1 MAIPID
7 AWCCKTSPAIE
18 RANRSH
24 QRTVGL
30 RTNGAAGKVHAVSL
44 RTHNIARLG
53 TEEFDVVIIGGGING
68 AVSGAALSA
77 HGAKVALIDARDFA
91 GSTSQH
97 SSNLVW
103 GGIKYMEGFEF
114 GLVAGLCA
122 SRNQLMRAFPSTIR
136 EIRFL
141 TTVDRGFRH
150 HPWTLWLGAWVY
162 WLFGRCFTRTPK
174 LHCARSIE
182 DAEPL
187 VDTSRSLGGIEYSDA
202 YLHDNDARFVFNFVR
217 DAMDHGCAAANYVRC
232 DALAHDAH
240 GRWRVQARD
249 ELTGAA
255 LTIGARVVIN
265 ATGPCVDDMNGLAD
279 ISTNYQH
286 VLSKG
291 VHLLVPRLGD
301 GTRVLAFFADD
312 GRLFFAIPMASC
324 TCIGTTDTRVDSA
337 EPGVTDV
344 DRDFILNNINARLN
358 LDAPLTKADIIAERC
373 GVRPLAVAGGDDGD
387 NDFLQ
392 LSRKHVIETDST
404 RRHVSIFG
412 GKLTDCLNVGAEV
425 CEQVR
430 ALGVE
435 LTEPEEVWYGEP
447 SEAQWLAFEQ
457 RAQAMHLADVR
468 AHDTGE
474 SLTTRLWRRYRRRAH
489 VVLDEIARDPGSLE
503 AVYPGTGLRWCEVA
517 YVKQH
522 EMVNRVQDLL
532 RRRSKLLLLKP
543 CDLFVGSEATRT
555 LCEVLFGERAEA
567 RYQAF
572 LNEMRPQDDE
582 L

>member
-1 MAIPID
+1 M
-7 AWCCKTSPAIE
+7 
-18 RANRSH
+18 
-24 QRTVGL
+24 L
-30 RTNGAAGKVHAVSL
+30 
-44 RTHNIARLG
+44 
-53 TEEFDVVIIGGGING
+53 IIGGGING
-68 AVSGAALSA
+68 AVSAAALAA

-150 HPWTLWLGAWVY
+150 HPWMLWLGAWVY
-162 WLFGRCFTRTPK
+162 WLFGRCFTRTPQ
-174 LHCARSIE
+174 LHSARSIE
-182 DAEPL
+182 NAEPL

-217 DAMDHGCAAANYVRC
+217 DAMDHGCAAANYLRC
-232 DALAHDAH
+232 DALEQDAN
-240 GRWRVQARD
+240 GLWCVEASDVLEAGSLSIR
-249 ELTGAA
+249 
-255 LTIGARVVIN
+255 ARVVVN
-265 ATGPCVDDMNGLAD
+265 AAGPYVDGLNALAG
-279 ISTNYQH
+279 ISTDFQH

-291 VHLLVPRLGD
+291 VHLLVPRVGD
-301 GTRVLAFFADD
+301 GARVLAFFADD

-337 EPGVTDV
+337 EPGVTDA

-358 LDAPLTKADIIAERC
+358 LDVPLTKADIIAERC
-373 GVRPLAVAGGDDGD
+373 GVRPLAVTAGDDNN

-392 LSRKHVIETDST
+392 LSRKHVIETDT
-404 RRHVSIFG
+404 AQRHVSIFG
-412 GKLTDCLNVGAEV
+412 GKLTDCLNVGAEI
-425 CEQVR
+425 CAQAR

-435 LTEPEEVWYGEP
+435 LTEPDEPWYGEP
-447 SEAQWLAFEQ
+447 TEVERLEFEQ
-457 RAQAMHLADVR
+457 RAQAMNLERVHAD
-468 AHDTGE
+468 DTSE
-474 SLTTRLWRRYRRRAH
+474 PLTTRLWRRYRRRAH
-489 VVLDEIARDPGSLE
+489 VVLDEIARAPGSLE
-503 AVYPGTGLRWCEVA
+503 PVYPGTGLRWCEVA

-522 EMVNRVQDLL
+522 EMVTRLEDLL
-532 RRRSKLLLLKP
+532 RRRSKILLLKP
-543 CDLFVGSEATRT
+543 RALFAGSEATRT
-555 LCEVLFGERAEA
+555 LCEVLFGERAET

-572 LNEMRPQDDE
+572 LDEMRPQDEE